1 MKKRTQQF
9 FFEGNV
15 PQDVSEMKIGFRI
28 QRKLYEGKSP
38 YQNIHVFDLYFY
50 GKTLFLDKV
59 LQTTEK
65 DEFVYH
71 EMLCQSPLFLH
82 PQAKNILIIGGGDGG
97 SLEEV
102 LKHASV
108 KQAVMVEIDK
118 KVVEISKQYLPSISK
133 NAFKDKR
140 TTLLFEDGKEFVKNH
155 YNEFDIIILDLS
167 DPGGPAQD
175 LISPSFYRDCKKALK
190 KNGIVS
196 VQSGSFTT
204 QAKLVALIQKRL
216 QKVFSHVEVRWAVV
230 PSYQAGVYTFTMASD
245 FNFKKVSQ
253 SVLVKKFRK
262 AGRMK
267 LKYWSPEI
275 HRAAVVL
282 PHYLASILR

>member
-1 MKKRTQQF
+1 MNKRKQQF
-9 FFEGNV
+9 FFEGDV
-15 PQDVSEMKIGFRI
+15 PHDVSDVKIGFRV
-28 QRKLYEGKSP
+28 RKKLYQGKSL
-38 YQNIHVFDLYFY
+38 YQSIHVFDLYFY
-50 GKTLFLDKV
+50 GKTLFLDRV

-82 PQAKNILIIGGGDGG
+82 PNPKKVLIIGGGDGG

-102 LKHASV
+102 LKHTSV
-108 KQAVMVEIDK
+108 KQAVMVEIDR
-118 KVVEISKQYLPSISK
+118 KVVEVSKHYLPSISK

-155 YNEFDIIILDLS
+155 CNEFDIIILDLS

-175 LISPSFYRDCKKALK
+175 LISPSFYRDCKRALK

-204 QAKLVALIQKRL
+204 QAKLVALLQKRL
-216 QKVFSHVEVRWAVV
+216 QKVFSHVQIRWAVV

-245 FNFKKVSQ
+245 FNFPKVSQ
-253 SVLVKKFRK
+253 STLINKFKKAK
-262 AGRMK
+262 RMN
-267 LKYWSPEI
+267 LKYWSPEM
-275 HRAAVVL
+275 HTAAAVL
-282 PHYLASILR
+282 PKYLQSILS